1 MSEVFP
7 SSRKIKVLVVDD
19 SVVIRKLLRS
29 VIDAE
34 PDMEVVNTAADGSIA
49 LKKLDQTPPDL
60 ITMDLDMPEMDG
72 LQAVRAIRARGL
84 KIPVIMVSAATYAGA
99 DKTLDC
105 LKAGADDFILK
116 PANLESFASCLENL
130 RGDLLPKIRV
140 LVPAVQ
146 EHPRSPLAPAIPIRS
161 HQAIPASR
169 GKVAALV
176 VGSSTG
182 GPAALDQF
190 FGCLGGNLGI
200 PVLVVQHMPAFF
212 TKNLADR
219 MDANHV
225 LSFREGSA
233 GDWVDPNH
241 VYIAPGGYHM
251 EVVRSGARVKIAT
264 QQGPMENYCRPA
276 VDVLFRSA
284 VNVYGGNLIAVVLTG
299 MGRDGCSGAGL
310 IREAGGMI
318 LAQDEASSVVWGMP
332 GAVASAG
339 FAHEILPIPDIV
351 ARVHARIHK

>member
-7 SSRKIKVLVVDD
+7 SSRKIRVLVVDD

-72 LQAVRAIRARGL
+72 LEAVRTIRARGL
-84 KIPVIMVSAATYAGA
+84 KIPVIMVSAATHAGA

-130 RGDLLPKIRV
+130 RNDLLPKIRAIA
-140 LVPAVQ
+140 PAAELRSVHAREPWQ
-146 EHPRSPLAPAIPIRS
+146 PVATPPRPLSVRSPLPGGRIS
-161 HQAIPASR
+161 
-169 GKVAALV
+169 ALV

-200 PVLVVQHMPAFF
+200 PVLVVQHMPAYF

-219 MDANHV
+219 MDTNHV
-225 LSFREGSA
+225 LHFHEGSE
-233 GDWVDPNH
+233 GDVVEANH

-251 EVVRSGARVKIAT
+251 EIQRAGTQVKIAT
-264 QQGPMENYCRPA
+264 HQGPMENYCRPS

-284 VNVYGGNLIAVVLTG
+284 LRVYGGGLIAVILTG
-299 MGRDGCSGAGL
+299 MGA
-310 IREAGGMI
+310 M
-318 LAQDEASSVVWGMP
+318 V
-332 GAVASAG
+332 AVAP
-339 FAHEILPIPDIV
+339 E
-351 ARVHARIHK
+351 